1 MIDQKQIEEKLSE
14 ILEELEKDQNN
25 SELLNDLGVGY
36 YLKGDYKEAEKVL
49 EKAISIKKSTRYFYN
64 LGTVYA
70 ESGKNTQAIRA
81 FMDAIDLNPSHI
93 PSLNNLAE
101 QYEKSGEIENAGEL
115 FSYIVKIN
123 PGNALSHYNL
133 GNFQLRKN
141 DHVEAAKSYEE
152 AIKCNPNF
160 TEAYY
165 NIAWILYKAGAFEE
179 SISYIDSGLNTDP
192 EHEELLKLEK
202 LLNHS

>member
-36 YLKGDYKEAEKVL
+36 YLKGDYNEAEKAL
-49 EKAISIKKSTRYFYN
+49 EKAISLKKSSKYFYN
-64 LGTVYA
+64 IGTVYA
-70 ESGKNTQAIRA
+70 ESGNNAMAIRS
-81 FMDAIDLNPSHI
+81 FMEAIDLNPSHI

-101 QYEKSGEIENAGEL
+101 QYEISGEIDKAGEL
-115 FSYIVKIN
+115 FNYIVKIN
-123 PGNALSHYNL
+123 PGNSLSHYNL
-133 GNFQLRKN
+133 GNFLLRKN
-141 DHVEAAKSYEE
+141 DHVDAAKCYEE

-165 NIAWILYKAGAFEE
+165 NIAWILYKAGALEE
-179 SISYIDSGLNTDP
+179 SIRYTESGLNTDP
-192 EHEELLKLEK
+192 DHEELLRLKKTLDQI
-202 LLNHS
+202 